1 MFCIC
6 TENRVD
12 NRDVLF
18 ITQQTRLFCL
28 SPHPTNEQTGV
39 HKEHL
44 VGALIGQLTPTDP
57 RHILDQMTSC
67 TAYKTAEIRSKEGY
81 SVMTSVFPSHHYGAQ
96 LSWKWLNTC
105 LLMENNEQIPC
116 FAVLNCVACA
126 LSIKLS
132 LSEFM
137 SLLTSILL
145 VLFAIPE
152 RATERLCQT

>member
-1 MFCIC
+1 MLVLFGIEAIFFTVGNMGLCFAFVLK
-6 TENRVD
+6 RVD

-57 RHILDQMTSC
+57 RHILDQMTSG

-96 LSWKWLNTC
+96 LP
-105 LLMENNEQIPC
+105 IPG
-116 FAVLNCVACA
+116 NG
-126 LSIKLS
+126 
-132 LSEFM
+132 
-137 SLLTSILL
+137 
-145 VLFAIPE
+145 
-152 RATERLCQT
+152 